1 VADLPQAL
9 DAALRA
15 RYRVTEVRTP
25 ITQRR
30 GLTARMNQLE
40 KHHAKKG
47 DRPGQAAARAAR
59 AAGISPETWR
69 RWRKG
74 DQPPSARMLAKLQDA
89 YTNTLTLPSLRR
101 SLKAAGLP
109 KEVHVTAVVRWNG
122 YYNQG
127 GIPPGHRTIKFGPG
141 GIPGVMRST
150 IRAWAYD
157 GPEAAALAFE
167 YALSELHNVPDETG
181 YDETQPDQT
190 SPGIRFEGNDVEIN
204 FL

>member
-1 VADLPQAL
+1 VADLPQAPST
-9 DAALRA
+9 AALRA

-89 YTNTLTLPSLRR
+89 YTQHPHPPQPAPLPQSSRP
-101 SLKAAGLP
+101 P

-127 GIPPGHRTIKFGPG
+127 GIPPGHRTIKFGPAA
-141 GIPGVMRST
+141 S
-150 IRAWAYD
+150 RA
-157 GPEAAALAFE
+157 
-167 YALSELHNVPDETG
+167 
-181 YDETQPDQT
+181 
-190 SPGIRFEGNDVEIN
+190 
-204 FL
+204 

>member
-1 VADLPQAL
+1 VADLPGAL

-15 RYRVTEVRTP
+15 RYRHTEVRTP

-30 GLTARMNQLE
+30 GLLARMNQLE

-69 RWRKG
+69 RWRNGK
-74 DQPPSARMLAKLQDA
+74 QPPSPRMRDKLGNS
-89 YTNTLTLPSLRR
+89 YNNTLKLPSLRR
-101 SLKAAGLP
+101 ALKAAGLP
-109 KEVHVTAVVRWNG
+109 TQVHVTANVRWNG
-122 YYNQG
+122 YYNQN
-127 GIPPGHRTIKFGPG
+127 PKRTIKFGPS
-141 GIPGVMRST
+141 GIARVMRST

-167 YALSELHNVPDETG
+167 YGLSEEHNVPNEIG
-181 YDETQPDQT
+181 YDETQPDLE
-190 SPGIRFEGNDVEIN
+190 SPGIRFEGDDVEIE
-204 FL
+204 FP